1 MKFQSFRVAGLWAG
15 ALALI
20 QTACVTSVSL
30 RDSMVPSPPS
40 LMVATKSPRTA
51 YLVLDAARVPSRMA
65 VAVDG
70 QHRGGEVTELDV
82 FVSRD
87 LQALLANYFEE
98 VKVVPSAQVLPD
110 PHGVVI
116 EVKVERIE
124 IRTVGPGAGYA
135 TIKWGAGLRPVEHK
149 EYLYAFASESAGTPG
164 TEVKIV
170 LRSAFETALTQFL
183 QGYTDKEIHQKILAA
198 DADADVP
205 GPEASGPTRL

>member
-1 MKFQSFRVAGLWAG
+1 MKVQSYRPVGLWAVSL
-15 ALALI
+15 ALA
-20 QTACVTSVSL
+20 QTACVGSVSL
-30 RDSMVPSPPS
+30 RDALVPSPPS

-51 YLVLDAARVPSRMA
+51 YLVLDATRVPSRMA

-70 QHRGGEVTELDV
+70 QHHGGEVTELDV

-87 LQALLANYFEE
+87 LQAMLSNYFEE
-98 VKVVPSAQVLPD
+98 VKVVPSTKALPD

-124 IRTVGPGAGYA
+124 IRTVGAGAGYA
-135 TIKWGAGLRPVEHK
+135 TIKWGVGLRPVEHK

-198 DADADVP
+198 DAEADDP
-205 GPEASGPTRL
+205 TPDSGPTRL